1 MDADGRVRPGHCFGP
16 PREGFQVQVKGRL
29 AALIGG
35 DRFAHA
41 LYIAGDAW

>member
-1 MDADGRVRPGHCFGP
+1 MAGFVPAIALAP